1 MDRRLS
7 WTSSVCLAHLLGGG
21 LALLLAA
28 GRALLLHDRVVD
40 RGALLLVHAVALL
53 LVHSLALTVL
63 QISLKIDAKLDKS
76 LGFLSLAKL
85 LTCSCVQICS
95 WTVVHCGSLVVEH
108 FCSFTVSHFCRDGNP
123 RSGEYLQAS
132 IFSLR
137 PVRWRSQWRCRT
149 SSPTPVGTVA
159 RTSCCTYGP
168 ARSGTAACTRQRHYE
183 TTTFFLHHVIIL
195 SRKLQ
200 GCSNYYCIFVTAR
213 SVRFNLSLV
222 VVAAIFKSLP
232 LSCRVINQISD
243 SS

>member
-1 MDRRLS
+1 MDRQLS

-63 QISLKIDAKLDKS
+63 QISLKIGAKLDKN
-76 LGFLSLAKL
+76 LGFHSLAKL

-149 SSPTPVGTVA
+149 SSPIPAGTAA

-168 ARSGTAACTRQRHYE
+168 ARSGTAACKTQRHYE
-183 TTTFFLHHVIIL
+183 TTTFFYIIL
-195 SRKLQ
+195 S
-200 GCSNYYCIFVTAR
+200 SIFR
-213 SVRFNLSLV
+213 G
-222 VVAAIFKSLP
+222 
-232 LSCRVINQISD
+232 SCRAVQITIA